1 MLNAEKLKLE
11 EAPNYSYLR
20 CILNKII
27 HNNKYSY
34 KMYHFSWIN
43 NVKKDKD
50 FSIEKRNYSRKRSLQ
65 QRILKSLENNQNNT
79 IKNESNILLNTIN
92 I

>member
-1 MLNAEKLKLE
+1 
-11 EAPNYSYLR
+11 
-20 CILNKII
+20 
-27 HNNKYSY
+27 
-34 KMYHFSWIN
+34 MYHFSWIN

-65 QRILKSLENNQNNT
+65 QRILKSLEKNENNT